1 MPNDIRTTLIA
12 WFLIRWRITHI
23 VGSINGC
30 KYYDCLLYAA
40 AATAATAATATA
52 GTVAVSSQRVS
63 GVCCLWTLLHTY
75 LGHRVT
81 VNWAIELQ
89 PCHVLLFSV
98 DLRSDHSWMLFAHI
112 SIKTLVVR
120 SICLFN
126 REMFRH
132 SYRENM
138 YILVDRPNIDSINS
152 IQNIHR
158 IRYIHNELLCNCHR

>member
-1 MPNDIRTTLIA
+1 MGVNIM
-12 WFLIRWRITHI
+12 I
-23 VGSINGC
+23 VCSTP
-30 KYYDCLLYAA
+30 LPPPPPQPPPPPPAQPPPPLPA
-40 AATAATAATATA
+40 
-52 GTVAVSSQRVS
+52 VAVSSQRVS

-138 YILVDRPNIDSINS
+138 YILVDRSNIDSINS